1 MPSSLL
7 TTQRAML
14 ALIQSG
20 LAYTTDPFDK
30 DRYQKLQ
37 TLLIQQMAAAAN
49 VATADLTAALT
60 QDSGYITPKID
71 VRGLIRHGNQ
81 LLLVQDIKTKLWALP
96 GGFADVGYTPTEN
109 VQREV
114 WEETGRH
121 VAVQGLITVFD
132 TALRVDTPQ
141 PFQYYKLVF
150 ACEITDGQFEP
161 NIEVAQTA
169 YFTLDNLPPLSQNRT
184 TEEQLAQLMA
194 SSTTITVD

>member
-121 VAVQGLITVFD
+121 VAVQGLITVLTLLYVSIFPNHFSIINWS
-132 TALRVDTPQ
+132 LLV
-141 PFQYYKLVF
+141 KL
-150 ACEITDGQFEP
+150 
-161 NIEVAQTA
+161 
-169 YFTLDNLPPLSQNRT
+169 
-184 TEEQLAQLMA
+184 LMA
-194 SSTTITVD
+194 NLSLTLRSPKQPTLHSTTCHRCPKTGRPKNS

>member
-1 MPSSLL
+1 MSSLL
-7 TTQRAML
+7 TSQRAML

-20 LAYTTDPFDK
+20 LAYTTDPFDQ

-37 TLLIQQMAAAAN
+37 TLLIQQMAATSN
-49 VATADLTAALT
+49 LSVATLTTMLT
-60 QDSGYITPKID
+60 KDTGYITPKLD
-71 VRGLIRHGNQ
+71 VRGLIRRDNQ
-81 LLLVQDIKTKLWALP
+81 LLLVQDIQTKLWALP

-121 VAVQGLITVFD
+121 VNVQGLLTIFD
-132 TALRVDTPQ
+132 TAQRADIPQ

-150 ACEITDGQFEP
+150 ACDIIDGHFEP

-169 YFTLDNLPPLSQNRT
+169 YFALDNLPPLSENRT
-184 TEEQLAQLMA
+184 TEEQLRQLMTRA
-194 SSTTITVD
+194 EVIKVD

>member
-1 MPSSLL
+1 MMSSLL
-7 TTQRAML
+7 TSQRAML

-20 LAYTTDPFDK
+20 LAYTTDPFDQ

-37 TLLIQQMAAAAN
+37 TLLIQQMATTSN
-49 VATADLTAALT
+49 LSVATLTTMLT
-60 QDSGYITPKID
+60 QDTGYVTPKLD

-109 VQREV
+109 VAREV

-121 VAVQGLITVFD
+121 VNVQGLLTIFD
-132 TALRVDTPQ
+132 TALRVDIPQ

-150 ACEITDGQFEP
+150 ACEITDGHFEP

-169 YFTLDNLPPLSQNRT
+169 YFTLDNLPPLSKNRT
-184 TEEQLAQLMA
+184 TKEQLHQLMGCA
-194 SSTTITVD
+194 EAVKVD

>member
-1 MPSSLL
+1 MSSLL
-7 TTQRAML
+7 TSQRAML

-20 LAYTTDPFDK
+20 LAYTTDPFDQ

-37 TLLIQQMAAAAN
+37 TLLIQQMATTSN
-49 VATADLTAALT
+49 LSVATLTTMLT
-60 QDSGYITPKID
+60 QDTGYVTPKLD

-109 VQREV
+109 VAREV

-121 VAVQGLITVFD
+121 VNVQGLLTIFD
-132 TALRVDTPQ
+132 TALRVDIPQ

-150 ACEITDGQFEP
+150 DCEITDGHFEP

-169 YFTLDNLPPLSQNRT
+169 YFTLDNLPPLSKNRT
-184 TEEQLAQLMA
+184 TKEQLRQLMGCA
-194 SSTTITVD
+194 EVVKVD

>member
-96 GGFADVGYTPTEN
+96 GGFADVATRRLKMCNARCGK
-109 VQREV
+109 RL
-114 WEETGRH
+114 
-121 VAVQGLITVFD
+121 AVTSRFR
-132 TALRVDTPQ
+132 AHHR
-141 PFQYYKLVF
+141 F
-150 ACEITDGQFEP
+150 
-161 NIEVAQTA
+161 
-169 YFTLDNLPPLSQNRT
+169 
-184 TEEQLAQLMA
+184 
-194 SSTTITVD
+194 

>member
-49 VATADLTAALT
+49 AATADLTAALT

-71 VRGLIRHGNQ
+71 VRGLIR
-81 LLLVQDIKTKLWALP
+81 
-96 GGFADVGYTPTEN
+96 
-109 VQREV
+109 
-114 WEETGRH
+114 
-121 VAVQGLITVFD
+121 
-132 TALRVDTPQ
+132 
-141 PFQYYKLVF
+141 
-150 ACEITDGQFEP
+150 
-161 NIEVAQTA
+161 
-169 YFTLDNLPPLSQNRT
+169 
-184 TEEQLAQLMA
+184 
-194 SSTTITVD
+194 

>member
-71 VRGLIRHGNQ
+71 VRGLIRHGISYYSFKILKRNYGPYQAALLTWATRQ
-81 LLLVQDIKTKLWALP
+81 LKMCNARCGKRLAVTSRFRGSSPFLILLYVSIFPNHFSIINWSLLVKL
-96 GGFADVGYTPTEN
+96 
-109 VQREV
+109 
-114 WEETGRH
+114 
-121 VAVQGLITVFD
+121 
-132 TALRVDTPQ
+132 
-141 PFQYYKLVF
+141 
-150 ACEITDGQFEP
+150 
-161 NIEVAQTA
+161 
-169 YFTLDNLPPLSQNRT
+169 
-184 TEEQLAQLMA
+184 LMA
-194 SSTTITVD
+194 NLSLTLRSPKQPTLRSTTCHRCPKTGQPKNSWHS